1 MKSGELQRKT
11 PLRRGPKR
19 KPMRR
24 VVIVHDGKAHGRRT
38 FDDRRLV
45 WNRAIRGTLCVVC
58 QQRPATEGHHII
70 KEQVL
75 RRYST
80 SNGYDVEDVRFDP
93 RNRLGVCKDC
103 HANHH
108 SRARPITRETLWRF
122 ARWVFDFART
132 VDLEWVL
139 DREYPAATDRAAA

>member
-1 MKSGELQRKT
+1 VKRTTDLQRKS
-11 PLRRGPKR
+11 PLRR
-19 KPMRR
+19 KPLRR
-24 VVIVHDGKAHGRRT
+24 VVIVHDGKTRARREV
-38 FDDRRLV
+38 DDRRLI

-58 QQRPATEGHHII
+58 QKRPATEGHHIL

-75 RRYST
+75 RRYAAAH
-80 SNGYDVEDVRFDP
+80 GYDFEEVRFDP

-108 SRARPITRETLWRF
+108 SRAQPITRETLWRF

-132 VDLEWVL
+132 VDLEWAL
-139 DREYPAATDRAAA
+139 DREYPEPVREAVA